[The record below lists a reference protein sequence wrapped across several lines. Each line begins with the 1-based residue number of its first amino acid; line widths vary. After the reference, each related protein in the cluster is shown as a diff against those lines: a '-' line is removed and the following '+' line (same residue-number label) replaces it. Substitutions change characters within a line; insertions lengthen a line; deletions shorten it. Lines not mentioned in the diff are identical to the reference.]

1 MLRASLVPF
10 LSVKQSAHGKAR
22 PGFLLVE
29 ALIGIAVFS
38 IFLAG
43 IGTTLL
49 YGQENT
55 IMAGDR
61 TRATAASMRSLEAA
75 RAVRDGSFSSLAA
88 GVYGAVIGADGKW
101 SLVPGTVTLT
111 GSYVASVTITA
122 SGADWMKLDALS
134 KWKHG
139 YARSGA
145 VLLSTDITNWRTTTA
160 RADWRTLTVDGT
172 YQPGG
177 SALFTRA
184 AIGGSTLY
192 VASGN
197 STGLYVI
204 NIADTSSPT
213 QLATG
218 FSLGTAA
225 YDVAVRGDRLYV
237 VTADSNAELQ
247 VYDVSNPDSPTL
259 VTSVNLQGSGRGR
272 SLAVTDRILLVGA
285 TVSGVGAENELYSF
299 DISGTGASIPL
310 VDSEDE
316 SGSVNAIA
324 VSGTGVYLASS
335 DDSYEL
341 RAYRIYDS
349 GSLVVSTTPG
359 YNLSDRTLDAQSIA
373 VTGTSAIIGTLK
385 GSIQEM
391 VMFNARP
398 AVPALSSPGPW
409 YHEGSGSVVGV
420 SMDPSRCVGFLAA
433 DSGRKAL
440 QVVNVRDT
448 STLAE
453 LTTHT
458 STTGKGRGVLYDPVR
473 DRVFLLTDQ
482 AVVIFRGAA
491 STGTCP

>member
-1 MLRASLVPF
+1 VKPF
-10 LSVKQSAHGKAR
+10 AHGKAR

-61 TRATAASMRSLEAA
+61 IRATTASMRSLEAA

-88 GVYGAVIGADGKW
+88 GVYGAKIGSNGKW

-111 GSYVASVTITA
+111 GSYVASVTLTA
-122 SGADWMKLDALS
+122 SGADWMKVDALS

-145 VLLSTDITNWRTTTA
+145 VLLSTDVTNWRTTTT

-172 YQPGG
+172 FAPGG
-177 SALFTRA
+177 NVLFSRA

-192 VASGN
+192 VAAGN
-197 STGLYVI
+197 SVGLYVV
-204 NIADTSSPT
+204 NIANTASPT
-213 QLATG
+213 RIATS
-218 FSLGTAA
+218 FSLGVVG
-225 YDVAVRGDRLYV
+225 YDVAVRGNRLYV
-237 VTADSNAELQ
+237 VAADSAAELK
-247 VYDVSNPDSPTL
+247 VYNIANPNAPTL
-259 VTSVNLQGSGRGR
+259 VTSVNLPGSSRAR
-272 SLAVTDRILLVGA
+272 SLAITDRILLVGMTQSA
-285 TVSGVGAENELYSF
+285 VSGENELLAYN
-299 DISGTGASIPL
+299 ISSTGSSIPL
-310 VDSEDE
+310 VDSEDDA
-316 SGSVNAIA
+316 GDVLAIA

-335 DDSYEL
+335 QDSYEL

-349 GSLVVSTTPG
+349 GSLAIASVPG
-359 YNLSDRTLDAQSIA
+359 YNLSDRTLDSQAIA
-373 VTGTSAIIGTLK
+373 VTGTSAILGSLR

-398 AVPALSSPGPW
+398 KVPSLTSTGPW
-409 YHEGSGSVVGV
+409 YHEGSGSIVGAA
-420 SMDPSRCVGFLAA
+420 MDPSRCVGFLAA

-440 QVVNVRDT
+440 QVVHVRDT
-448 STLAE
+448 SSLTE

-482 AVVIFRGAA
+482 AVVIFRGAT

>member
-1 MLRASLVPF
+1 
-10 LSVKQSAHGKAR
+10 VKPSAHGKAR

-61 TRATAASMRSLEAA
+61 IRATTASLRSLEAA

-88 GVYGAVIGADGKW
+88 GTYGAKIGVDGKW
-101 SLVPGTVTLT
+101 SLVPGAQTLT
-111 GSYVASVTITA
+111 GSYVASLTLTA
-122 SGADWMKLDALS
+122 SGADWMKVDALS

-172 YQPGG
+172 FAPGG

-197 STGLYVI
+197 STGLYVL
-204 NIADTSSPT
+204 NIANTASPT
-213 QLATG
+213 QLASG
-218 FSLGTAA
+218 FSLGTVA
-225 YDVAVRGDRLYV
+225 YDVAVRGQRLYV
-237 VTADSNAELQ
+237 VTADSNAELK
-247 VYDVSNPDSPTL
+247 VYDIANPNSPTL
-259 VTSVNLQGSGRGR
+259 VTSVNMQGSGRAR
-272 SLAVTDRILLVGA
+272 SLAVTDRVLLVGA
-285 TVSGVGAENELYSF
+285 TMSGVGTESELYSF
-299 DISGTGASIPL
+299 DISGTGTSIPMI
-310 VDSEDE
+310 DSEDE
-316 SGSVNAIA
+316 SGSVYGIA

-341 RAYRIYDS
+341 RAYRIHDS
-349 GSLVVSTTPG
+349 GSLVVASVPG
-359 YNLSDRTLDAQSIA
+359 YNLSDRTLDSQVIA
-373 VTGTSAIIGTLK
+373 VTGTSAILGSLK

-398 AVPALSSPGPW
+398 KVPTLTSAGPW

-420 SMDPSRCVGFLAA
+420 AMDPSRCVGFLAA

>member
-1 MLRASLVPF
+1 MKPY
-10 LSVKQSAHGKAR
+10 AHGSAR

-61 TRATAASMRSLEAA
+61 IRATTASLRSLEAA

-88 GVYGAVIGADGKW
+88 GVYGARIGSDGRW
-101 SLVPGTVTLT
+101 SLVPGALTLT
-111 GSYVASVTITA
+111 GSYVASLTITA
-122 SGADWMKLDALS
+122 SGADWMKVDALS

-160 RADWRTLTVDGT
+160 RADWRSLTVDGT
-172 YQPGG
+172 FVPGG
-177 SALFTRA
+177 NVLFTRA
-184 AIGGSTLY
+184 AIGASTLY
-192 VASGN
+192 VTAGN
-197 STGLYVI
+197 STGLYVV
-204 NIADTSSPT
+204 NIANTASP
-213 QLATG
+213 ARIAAG
-218 FSLGTAA
+218 FSLGAA
-225 YDVAVRGDRLYV
+225 GYDVAVRGDRLYV
-237 VTADSNAELQ
+237 VAADSSAELK
-247 VYDVSNPDSPTL
+247 VYNVSNPDSPSL
-259 VTSVNLQGSGRGR
+259 VTSVDLPGSSRAR
-272 SLAVTDRILLVGA
+272 SLAITDRVLLVGMTQSA
-285 TVSGVGAENELYSF
+285 VSGEHELLAYN
-299 DISGTGASIPL
+299 ISSTGSSIPL
-310 VDSEDE
+310 LDSEDDA
-316 SGSVNAIA
+316 GSVYGIA

-341 RAYRIYDS
+341 RAYRIHDS
-349 GSLVVSTTPG
+349 GSLVVASVPG
-359 YNLSDRTLDAQSIA
+359 YNLSDRTLDSQSIA
-373 VTGTSAIIGTLK
+373 VTGTSAIVGSLK

-391 VMFNARP
+391 VMFNALP
-398 AVPALSSPGPW
+398 KVPTLTSSGPW

-420 SMDPSRCVGFLAA
+420 AMDPSRCVGFLAA

-448 STLAE
+448 TTLAE

-482 AVVIFRGAA
+482 AVVVFRGAT